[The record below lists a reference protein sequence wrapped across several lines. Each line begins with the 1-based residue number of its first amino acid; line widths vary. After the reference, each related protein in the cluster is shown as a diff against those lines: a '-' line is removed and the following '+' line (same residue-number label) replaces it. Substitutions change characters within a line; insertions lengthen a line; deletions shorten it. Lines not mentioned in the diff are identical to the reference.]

1 MIESVAQEKFYK
13 YVRHDS
19 LHLVVPKDPKAS
31 RAGSSAAPARTT
43 RSGGASFASNTNN
56 GFLKMFR
63 GIFAMCQCTDQLL
76 DVMEQRLQIV
86 MRNQEIIHSQWDEPL
101 MEFPDVPVVP
111 PVPDP
116 YTSLALA
123 ELATFGIGPAHVSD
137 DDDEEQASDDV
148 ETKDDE

>member
-1 MIESVAQEKFYK
+1 
-13 YVRHDS
+13 
-19 LHLVVPKDPKAS
+19 
-31 RAGSSAAPARTT
+31 
-43 RSGGASFASNTNN
+43 
-56 GFLKMFR
+56 
-63 GIFAMCQCTDQLL
+63 
-76 DVMEQRLQIV
+76 
-86 MRNQEIIHSQWDEPL
+86 